1 MQDSHLI
8 LKTIFTRTTMSQDQS
23 LNAVQ
28 RFLFKELNIRGQHI
42 QLQQSWQE
50 MIKDRHY
57 PAAIIKLL
65 GELTAMSVLMANG
78 MKHEGRITLQVQGSG
93 PITLLVV
100 DVTHDLKVRGMAK
113 TNKEI
118 TTESTLDEL
127 LGDGQILMTLEN
139 TQTQHHF
146 QSYVP
151 REGETVAEAFETF
164 LSQSEQL
171 PSKVWLAANE
181 HSLGGVMIQKM
192 PETDGHD
199 IDGWERI
206 LHITTT
212 VQDDE
217 LTSLPAEA
225 LLHRLFHEELLE
237 LFEAEEVVYEC
248 PKDEERVHNML
259 KSLGEEEVRKIIE
272 EQGQIVIHNEM
283 CNFHMR
289 FNKEDIDALFA
300 DNQPTVQ

>member
-1 MQDSHLI
+1 MSQQSYQDS
-8 LKTIFTRTTMSQDQS
+8 
-23 LNAVQ
+23 VQ

-42 QLQQSWQE
+42 QMQESWQA

-57 PAAIIKLL
+57 PEVIIKLL

-78 MKHEGRITLQVQGSG
+78 MKHEGRITLQIQGTG

-100 DVTHDLKVRGMAK
+100 DVTHDLKVRGVAK
-113 TNKEI
+113 TNQEI
-118 TTESTLDEL
+118 TNEANIDEL

-151 REGETVAEAFETF
+151 REGDSISHAFETF

-171 PSKVWLAANE
+171 PSKVWLAADEN
-181 HSLGGVMIQKM
+181 SLGGVMIQKM

-199 IDGWERI
+199 EDGWERV
-206 LHITTT
+206 LQITTT
-212 VQDDE
+212 VKDE
-217 LTSLPAEA
+217 ELIGLPAEE
-225 LLHRLFHEELLE
+225 LLHRLFHEELIE
-237 LFEAEEVVYEC
+237 LFDSDAVTYEC
-248 PKDEERVHNML
+248 PQDKERVEVML
-259 KSLGEEEVRKIIE
+259 KSLGEDEVRKLLE
-272 EQGQIVIHNEM
+272 EQGEIVIHNEM

-289 FNKEDIDALFA
+289 FNKEDIDQLFKEEA
-300 DNQPTVQ
+300 STVQ